1 VEAEVSFFRYLE
13 AERNAS
19 VHTVTAYRTD
29 LQQFFAWVASRRRVL
44 NPQEIDPLD
53 VRAWMGQLQRDGYA
67 RRSVARKVVAVR
79 SYFRYLCHEGE
90 LVSNPLEAVSSPKL
104 DKKLPRFLMESEI
117 NTLLDAANKNT
128 PLGKRDAAILE
139 LLYATGMRVGELVG
153 LDVGDLNYMGEYVLV
168 HGKGQKDRIIPLG
181 EPAIAA
187 IEEYCRSARLV
198 LLQQRGQGTPEAA
211 LFLNRFGG
219 RLTAR
224 SVRRMLDDV
233 VKRAA
238 LGRHVSPH
246 MLRHS
251 FATHLLNAGADL
263 RSVQELLGHVE
274 ISTTQIY
281 THVSHEK
288 MRQVYNDAHPR
299 A

>member
-1 VEAEVSFFRYLE
+1 MQAEASFFKYLK
-13 AERNAS
+13 AERNS
-19 VHTVTAYRTD
+19 SEHTVAAYQSD
-29 LQQFFAWVASRRRVL
+29 LSQFFGWLASRRTIAGL
-44 NPQEIDPLD
+44 QEIDPLD
-53 VRAWMGQLQRDGYA
+53 IRAWMGQMQRDGYA
-67 RRSVARKVVAVR
+67 RRSIARKVVSVR
-79 SYFRYLCHEGE
+79 SYFRYLCLQGIM
-90 LVSNPLEAVSSPKL
+90 STNPAEAVLSPKL
-104 DKKLPRFLMESEI
+104 DKKLPRFLKETEVLS
-117 NTLLDAANKNT
+117 LLDAANKNT
-128 PLGKRDAAILE
+128 PLGRRDAAILE
-139 LLYATGMRVGELVG
+139 LLYATGIRVSELVG
-153 LDVGDLNYMGEYVLV
+153 LNLEDLSYMGEYLLV
-168 HGKGQKDRIIPLG
+168 HGKGEKDRVVPVGEHALKAIRDYCDSARKLLLEKNRDQKD
-181 EPAIAA
+181 
-187 IEEYCRSARLV
+187 
-198 LLQQRGQGTPEAA
+198 TPA
-211 LFLNRFGG
+211 LFLNRSGT

-224 SVRRMLDDV
+224 SVRRMLDGV

-246 MLRHS
+246 MIRHS